1 MIKYSNK
8 IPEDWQEYSPMGT
21 VIEGTRIIPFKTPL
35 RSQVCQKLDSQT
47 ERWTISDLVSRV
59 PNLSAVIDLTTM
71 VPQNRYDIK
80 EFINAGIA
88 YTKINILGSGSLP
101 NQYQIRKFFDAMDY
115 YMRRNRHGFVGV
127 HCTHGLNRT
136 GLMICKYMIERLR
149 IPHVETIE
157 RFERARGHKIERN
170 NYIIELLKGCPVK
183 IAEQFKLRRGIING
197 INNGIN
203 NGISNGI
210 NNGFNNGIKSDKR
223 QKKRYKTFVDRHSEK
238 KEHLKNSQRSEPS
251 QYEQNCDKNVDER
264 ELRNKRFRSS
274 KNQVEYFKNSKQHH
288 IEQPKNKASQLSK
301 SNCNGNP
308 VNYAGLSKRY
318 QDQQKP
324 SVQTQLPS
332 CSKFDKFGNQ
342 LNQTSQGFDPWNNRN
357 PVQTRQNS
365 INNLNRNNN
374 VSTAGIN
381 SYDPL
386 KKQFQTN
393 SFNSYVPPHRQY
405 KNRFVDGKL
414 KSCFRNMNVTS

>member
-8 IPEDWQEYSPMGT
+8 IPEDWQEYSPLGT
-21 VIEGTRIIPFKTPL
+21 VIDGTRIIPFKTPL
-35 RSQVCQKLDSQT
+35 RSQVCQKLNPQT
-47 ERWTISDLVSRV
+47 ERWTISDLVNRV

-71 VPQNRYDIK
+71 VPQNRYDIN
-80 EFINAGIA
+80 EFINAGVS

-101 NQYQIRKFFDAMDY
+101 NQYQIRKFFGAMDY
-115 YMRRNRHGFVGV
+115 YLRRNRHGFVGV

-149 IPHVETIE
+149 IPHIETIE
-157 RFERARGHKIERN
+157 RFERARGHQIERS
-170 NYIIELLKGCPVK
+170 NYITELLKGCPVH
-183 IAEQFKLRRGIING
+183 ITEQFKLRREIING
-197 INNGIN
+197 VNND
-203 NGISNGI
+203 SR
-210 NNGFNNGIKSDKR
+210 SDKR
-223 QKKRYKTFVDRHSEK
+223 QKKKFKTVVDRHSEK

-274 KNQVEYFKNSKQHH
+274 KNQVEYFNNSKQHN
-288 IEQPKNKASQLSK
+288 IEQPKNQVSQFSKSNYNGK
-301 SNCNGNP
+301 SNCNGNR
-308 VNYAGLSKRY
+308 VDYVGLSTRY
-318 QDQQKP
+318 HHQQKP
-324 SVQTQLPS
+324 SVQTQFPS

-342 LNQTSQGFDPWNNRN
+342 LNQAGHGFDPWNNKN

-365 INNLNRNNN
+365 INNLNRNNS
-374 VSTAGIN
+374 VPTTGIN

-393 SFNSYVPPHRQY
+393 SFRSCVPHHRQY
-405 KNRFVDGKL
+405 KNRFVNGKL
-414 KSCFRNMNVTS
+414 KNCFRNMNVTS